1 MATVIAPDRGE
12 IVASHRRTPQGR
24 FARGVQRNTQA
35 WSFLIFSVLC
45 FTVFTWYPMIR
56 EIIES
61 FQHLHL
67 GTTSFSGLRNYR
79 QVSAD
84 PFFWQ
89 AWRNTLQFT
98 GLALIFGFA
107 LPFVCAVVINEFRHA
122 QAYLRILVYLPVML
136 PPVAG
141 ILLFRNYFMD
151 PSSAGLFNQLLSAT
165 HLPTSQWW
173 GSAST
178 AMPSLVL
185 ISTWTNMGSATLIY
199 LAALQGIPGELYEAA
214 EIDGAGIF
222 KRIWH
227 VTIPQTR
234 TILSLLLML
243 QIVATMQMFTE
254 AFVATGGGP
263 ESSTVTIVYLAYNYA
278 FQYSNF
284 NTAEALGVIMFLVLG
299 VFSAVY
305 LWIERRGSEA

>member
-1 MATVIAPDRGE
+1 
-12 IVASHRRTPQGR
+12 
-24 FARGVQRNTQA
+24 VQA
-35 WSFLIFSVLC
+35 HGFLIGSVIC
-45 FTVFTWYPMIR
+45 FALFTWYPMIR
-56 EIIES
+56 EILES
-61 FQHLHL
+61 FQRLHL
-67 GTTSFSGLRNYR
+67 GVTSYSGLRNYR
-79 QVSAD
+79 QITAD

-89 AWRNTLQFT
+89 AWRNTFQFT
-98 GLALIFGFA
+98 GLALVFGFA
-107 LPFVCAVVINEFRHA
+107 APFVVAVVINEFRHA
-122 QAYLRILVYLPVML
+122 QAYLRVLVYLPVML

-151 PSSAGLFNQLLSAT
+151 PTSTGLFNQLLHAT

-173 GSAST
+173 GAAPS
-178 AMPSLVL
+178 AMPSLVI
-185 ISTWTNMGSATLIY
+185 ISTWANMGSAVLIY

-227 VTIPQTR
+227 ITIPQTR

-263 ESSTVTIVYLAYNYA
+263 ESSTVSIVYLAYNYA
-278 FQYSNF
+278 FQFSNF
-284 NTAEALGVIMFLVLG
+284 NTAEALGVIMFIVLG
-299 VFSAVY
+299 IFSCIY
-305 LWIERRGSEA
+305 IWLERRGNEA

>member
-1 MATVIAPDRGE
+1 MAIVISPGRTETRAP
-12 IVASHRRTPQGR
+12 VHRPHSR
-24 FARGVQRNTQA
+24 FLREAHRNARAHG
-35 WSFLIFSVLC
+35 FLIGSVLC
-45 FTVFTWYPMIR
+45 FALFTWYPMIR
-56 EIIES
+56 EVIES
-61 FQHLHL
+61 FQRLHL
-67 GTTSFSGLRNYR
+67 GNTSFAGLRNYR
-79 QVSAD
+79 QITAD

-98 GLALIFGFA
+98 GLALLFGFA
-107 LPFVCAVVINEFRHA
+107 LPFVVAVVINEFRHA

-151 PSSAGLFNQLLSAT
+151 PTNAGLLNQLLHAV

-173 GSAST
+173 GAAPS
-178 AMPSLVL
+178 AMPSLVI
-185 ISTWTNMGSATLIY
+185 ISTWTNMGSAVLIY

-214 EIDGAGIF
+214 EIDGAGLF
-222 KRIWH
+222 KRVWH

-254 AFVATGGGP
+254 SFVATGGGP
-263 ESSTVTIVYLAYNYA
+263 ESSTVTVVYLAYNYA
-278 FQYSNF
+278 FQFSNF
-284 NTAEALGVIMFLVLG
+284 NTAEALGVIMFIVLG
-299 VFSAVY
+299 IFSVLY
-305 LWIERRGSEA
+305 VWLERRGNEA

>member
-1 MATVIAPDRGE
+1 VATVTAPGRTE
-12 IVASHRRTPQGR
+12 ALASRRRPDNKLVRATR
-24 FARGVQRNTQA
+24 RNVQA
-35 WSFLIFSVLC
+35 YSFLIVSVLC
-45 FTVFTWYPMIR
+45 FAVFTWYPMIR

-61 FQHLHL
+61 FQHLHY
-67 GTTSFSGLRNYR
+67 GVTSFSGLRNYR
-79 QVSAD
+79 QITAD
-84 PFFWQ
+84 PYFWQ

-107 LPFVCAVVINEFRHA
+107 LPFVAAVIINEFRHA

-151 PSSAGLFNQLLSAT
+151 PSNAGLFNQLLGAA
-165 HLPTSQWW
+165 HLPTSRWW
-173 GSAST
+173 GSSSS

-199 LAALQGIPGELYEAA
+199 LAALQGIHGELYEAA
-214 EIDGAGIF
+214 EIDGAGLF
-222 KRIWH
+222 KRIWN

-254 AFVATGGGP
+254 SFVATGGGP

-278 FQYSNF
+278 FQFSNF
-284 NTAEALGVIMFLVLG
+284 NTAEALGVIMFVVLG
-299 VFSAVY
+299 IFSAIYVV
-305 LWIERRGSEA
+305 IERRGSEA

>member
-1 MATVIAPDRGE
+1 VATVIAPGRTE
-12 IVASHRRTPQGR
+12 AAAQFRRPEGR
-24 FARGVQRNTQA
+24 FARALRRNAQA
-35 WSFLIFSVLC
+35 YGFLAGAVLA
-45 FTVFTWYPMIR
+45 FAVFTWYPMVR
-56 EIIES
+56 EITES
-61 FQHLHL
+61 FQHLHY
-67 GTTSFSGLRNYR
+67 GVTSFSGLRNYR
-79 QVSAD
+79 QITAD

-89 AWRNTLQFT
+89 AWRNTFQFT
-98 GLALIFGFA
+98 ALALVLGFA
-107 LPFVCAVVINEFRHA
+107 LPFAAAVVINEFRHA

-151 PSSAGLFNQLLSAT
+151 PGSAGLFNQLLHAA

-173 GSAST
+173 GAAPS

-185 ISTWTNMGSATLIY
+185 ISTWTNMGGATLIY

-214 EIDGAGIF
+214 EIDGAGVF

-254 AFVATGGGP
+254 SFVATGGGP

-278 FQYSNF
+278 FQFSNF
-284 NTAEALGVIMFLVLG
+284 NTAEALGVIMFIVLG
-299 VFSAVY
+299 IFSAVY
-305 LWIERRGSEA
+305 VWIERRGNEA

>member
-1 MATVIAPDRGE
+1 MAVALSPGRTAPS
-12 IVASHRRTPQGR
+12 AQQRRPESKLFR
-24 FARGVQRNTQA
+24 SIRRNVTA
-35 WSFLIFSVLC
+35 HGFLIGSVLC
-45 FTVFTWYPMIR
+45 FALFTWYPMIR

-61 FQHLHL
+61 FQRLHF
-67 GTTSFSGLRNYR
+67 GQTSFSGLRNYR
-79 QVSAD
+79 QITDD

-98 GLALIFGFA
+98 GLALVFGFA
-107 LPFVCAVVINEFRHA
+107 LPFVVAVVINEFRHA

-151 PSSAGLFNQLLSAT
+151 PTNAGLFNQLLNAA

-173 GSAST
+173 GSART
-178 AMPSLVL
+178 AMPSLVI
-185 ISTWTNMGSATLIY
+185 ISTWTNMGSAVLIY

-214 EIDGAGIF
+214 EIDGAGVF

-254 AFVATGGGP
+254 SFVATGGGP

-278 FQYSNF
+278 FQFSNF
-284 NTAEALGVIMFLVLG
+284 NTAEALGVIMFVVLG
-299 VFSAVY
+299 IFSCIYVW
-305 LWIERRGSEA
+305 LDRRGNEA

>member
-1 MATVIAPDRGE
+1 VAVVLSSGRTETIEQLRAPESKFLRGL
-12 IVASHRRTPQGR
+12 RRN
-24 FARGVQRNTQA
+24 VQA
-35 WSFLIFSVLC
+35 HGFLIGSVLC
-45 FTVFTWYPMIR
+45 FALFTWYPMIR

-61 FQHLHL
+61 FQRLHF
-67 GTTSFSGLRNYR
+67 GVTSFSGLRNYR
-79 QVSAD
+79 QITAD

-89 AWRNTLQFT
+89 AWRNTFQFT
-98 GLALIFGFA
+98 GLALVFGFA
-107 LPFVCAVVINEFRHA
+107 LPFAVAVVVNEFRHA

-151 PSSAGLFNQLLSAT
+151 PTNAGLFNQLLGAA
-165 HLPTSQWW
+165 HLPTSHWW

-178 AMPSLVL
+178 AMPSLVV
-185 ISTWTNMGSATLIY
+185 ISTWTNMGGAVLIY

-214 EIDGAGIF
+214 EIDGASVL

-254 AFVATGGGP
+254 SFVTTGGGP

-278 FQYSNF
+278 FQFSNF
-284 NTAEALGVIMFLVLG
+284 NTAEALGVIMFLVLA
-299 VFSAVY
+299 VFSCIYVW
-305 LWIERRGSEA
+305 LDRRGNEA

>member
-1 MATVIAPDRGE
+1 VATVIAPGRTE
-12 IVASHRRTPQGR
+12 AAAQRQRRQSR
-24 FARGVQRNTQA
+24 FAREVRRNVQA
-35 WSFLIFSVLC
+35 YSFLIGAVLC

-61 FQHLHL
+61 FQHLHY
-67 GTTSFSGLRNYR
+67 GNTGFSGLRNYR
-79 QVSAD
+79 QITAD

-98 GLALIFGFA
+98 GLALLLGFA
-107 LPFVCAVVINEFRHA
+107 LPFAAAVVINEFRHA
-122 QAYLRILVYLPVML
+122 QAYLRVLVYLPVML

-151 PSSAGLFNQLLSAT
+151 PSGAGLFNQLLHAA
-165 HLPTSQWW
+165 HLPASQWW
-173 GSAST
+173 GSASS

-214 EIDGAGIF
+214 EIDGAGLF

-278 FQYSNF
+278 FQFSNF
-284 NTAEALGVIMFLVLG
+284 NTAEALGVIMFIVLG
-299 VFSAVY
+299 VFSAIYVR
-305 LWIERRGSEA
+305 IERRGNEA

>member
-1 MATVIAPDRGE
+1 MAIVISPGRTETAAP
-12 IVASHRRTPQGR
+12 VRRPQTR
-24 FARGVQRNTQA
+24 FVREARRNVRA
-35 WSFLIFSVLC
+35 HGFLIGSVLC
-45 FTVFTWYPMIR
+45 FALFTWYPMIR

-61 FQHLHL
+61 FQRLHL
-67 GTTSFSGLRNYR
+67 GATGFAGLRNYR
-79 QVSAD
+79 QITAD

-89 AWRNTLQFT
+89 AWRNTFQFT
-98 GLALIFGFA
+98 ALALLFGFA
-107 LPFVCAVVINEFRHA
+107 LPFAVAVVINEFRHA
-122 QAYLRILVYLPVML
+122 QAYLRVLVYLPVML

-151 PSSAGLFNQLLSAT
+151 PSGAGLFNQLLHAA
-165 HLPTSQWW
+165 HLPASQWW
-173 GSAST
+173 GSASS

-214 EIDGAGIF
+214 EIDGAGLF

-278 FQYSNF
+278 FQFSNF
-284 NTAEALGVIMFLVLG
+284 NTAEALGVIMFIVLG
-299 VFSAVY
+299 VFSAIYVR
-305 LWIERRGSEA
+305 IERRGNEA